1 MKKVSIILSFIALV
15 CFANA
20 QQNAPVTSAKKAVP
34 AMKVDSKPSTINAP
48 VTNSTEPK
56 ACCAGKT
63 QAQCTHDMKTCS
75 KEGEVKACCQK
86 GGSMQTCNHGTVE
99 KASEKKAQ

>member
-20 QQNAPVTSAKKAVP
+20 QQNAAVVSSKKAVP

-48 VTNSTEPK
+48 VTNNAEPK

-63 QAQCTHDMKTCS
+63 QAQCSHDMKTS
-75 KEGEVKACCQK
+75 GKDGEVKACCQK
-86 GGSMQTCNHGTVE
+86 GGSMQGCNHGSME
-99 KASEKKAQ
+99 KSSEKKTQ